1 MRILGLDYGSKT
13 VGVALSDATC
23 LIAQPLETI
32 ERKQENKLRQT
43 YARIE
48 ALVVEHDVDKIVLGL
63 PKMMN
68 NTEGP
73 RVQAT
78 REFAENLERR
88 TGLPIIFEDERLT
101 TVEANR
107 ILEETGVCVSGRKE
121 HIDKMAAAIILQ
133 SYLDREAHKEMSEK
147 ITFETED
154 GDIELYV
161 LEQTT
166 LFGVNYILVTDDEES
181 EDGSFF
187 VLKEEPD
194 SEGDV
199 VSYAEV
205 EDENEL
211 KAVIKIF
218 DELLE
223 DIDLEV

>member
-101 TVEANR
+101 TVE
-107 ILEETGVCVSGRKE
+107 ETGVCVSGRKE

-133 SYLDREAHKEMSEK
+133 SYLDREAHKR
-147 ITFETED
+147 
-154 GDIELYV
+154 
-161 LEQTT
+161 
-166 LFGVNYILVTDDEES
+166 DE
-181 EDGSFF
+181 
-187 VLKEEPD
+187 
-194 SEGDV
+194 
-199 VSYAEV
+199 
-205 EDENEL
+205 
-211 KAVIKIF
+211 
-218 DELLE
+218 
-223 DIDLEV
+223 

>member
-133 SYLDREAHKEMSEK
+133 SYLDRGHIKEMSEK

>member
-166 LFGVNYILVTDDEES
+166 L
-181 EDGSFF
+181 
-187 VLKEEPD
+187 
-194 SEGDV
+194 
-199 VSYAEV
+199 
-205 EDENEL
+205 
-211 KAVIKIF
+211 
-218 DELLE
+218 LE
-223 DIDLEV
+223 

>member
-43 YARIE
+43 YARI
-48 ALVVEHDVDKIVLGL
+48 EHDVDKIVLGL

-133 SYLDREAHKEMSEK
+133 SYLDREAHKR
-147 ITFETED
+147 
-154 GDIELYV
+154 
-161 LEQTT
+161 
-166 LFGVNYILVTDDEES
+166 DE
-181 EDGSFF
+181 
-187 VLKEEPD
+187 
-194 SEGDV
+194 
-199 VSYAEV
+199 
-205 EDENEL
+205 
-211 KAVIKIF
+211 
-218 DELLE
+218 
-223 DIDLEV
+223 